1 MSMLQLRNCEDT
13 ACAYKQDNQIGYFT
27 NLRSRAS
34 QSIVIPVTERVPTTA
49 SWMSDSKRRRIIANL
64 RTEPCALAAALWMST
79 Q

>member
-34 QSIVIPVTERVPTTA
+34 QSIVIPVAERVPTTA
-49 SWMSDSKRRRIIANL
+49 S
-64 RTEPCALAAALWMST
+64 
-79 Q
+79 